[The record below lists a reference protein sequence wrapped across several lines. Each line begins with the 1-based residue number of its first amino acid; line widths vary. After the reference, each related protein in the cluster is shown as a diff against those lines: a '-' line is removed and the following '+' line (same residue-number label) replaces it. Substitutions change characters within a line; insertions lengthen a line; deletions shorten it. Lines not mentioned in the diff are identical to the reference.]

1 MNAMTEPD
9 GFSPPRSQWMRCL
22 STLSPSALKALAA
35 TCTADCEVTDLLMP
49 KAGLGL
55 LQLRDS
61 ALGDAYFIGEI
72 PLARAHV
79 RILTASGRVIEGA
92 AFLMD
97 DRVGIVKALAILD
110 AVLAAQTPGWQQVE
124 QALLQGQRTVLEQV
138 RVRKLIIETTRVD
151 FSLLST
157 AEEFEDV

>member
-1 MNAMTEPD
+1 MTEPD
-9 GFSPPRSQWMRCL
+9 RFSVPRSQWVRCL
-22 STLSPSALKALAA
+22 STLRPEVLKALAA
-35 TCTADCEVTDLLMP
+35 SCTAGCEVLDLQLP

-72 PLARAHV
+72 PLAKAHV
-79 RILTASGRVIEGA
+79 RITTESGRVVEGA

-97 DRVGIVKALAILD
+97 DRIGLVKALATLD
-110 AVLAAQTPGWQQVE
+110 AVLTAKIPGWEQVE
-124 QALLQGQRTVLEQV
+124 AALLQGHQTVLEQV

-151 FSLLST
+151 FSLLS
-157 AEEFEDV
+157 AAREDDDV

>member
-9 GFSPPRSQWMRCL
+9 GFSPPRSQWMRYL
-22 STLSPSALKALAA
+22 STLSPSALKSLALA
-35 TCTADCEVTDLLMP
+35 CTEGCEVTDLLMP

-61 ALGDAYFIGEI
+61 ALGEAYFVGEI

-79 RILTASGRVIEGA
+79 RILTPSGRVIEGA

-97 DRVGIVKALAILD
+97 DRIGIVKALATLD
-110 AVLAAQTPGWQQVE
+110 AVLAEQTTGWQQIE
-124 QALLQGQRTVLEQV
+124 QAVLQGQQIVLEQV

-151 FSLLST
+151 FSLLS
-157 AEEFEDV
+157 AADEDDDV